1 MFSVSARRLTQA
13 GKDSIVA
20 SVASKP
26 ALTVFDNPYTA
37 RKAWPPAV
45 DHLNPAQQLR
55 FEKKYKRRVYLA
67 CHSPKWNKATKIGQ
81 LVSITGVLVYAFFF
95 SGEIPWWG
103 QMGTRPEDPRQKPR
117 TMYGILENGEP
128 QDVPAFLKAEADL
141 DIKTN

>member
-1 MFSVSARRLTQA
+1 MFAVSARRLTQA

-67 CHSPKWNKATKIGQ
+67 CHSPKWQKATKIGQ
-81 LVSITGVLVYAFFF
+81 LVSITG
-95 SGEIPWWG
+95 SS
-103 QMGTRPEDPRQKPR
+103 
-117 TMYGILENGEP
+117 
-128 QDVPAFLKAEADL
+128 PAKRLQSLGLLLRKQHIAGL
-141 DIKTN
+141 C